1 MAKYKPQIRQSETNL
16 VDLDLCAKYDGEGND
31 IVETYAKKGESG
43 GGGGVPVID
52 LGESTLTDKVVTGTL
67 SDEDYSTIVNSDFS
81 VLKLTK
87 STDNTIHYFA
97 YSIKQGLGYTFV
109 ESFSSSYIV
118 VMSTKMWTYT
128 KDERGIYLNT
138 YKFTGTGTGGFC
150 SFYTRTKNG
159 VTLPLEASTLGT
171 YIGASGYYE
180 NSMKCYPIVA
190 VENTRISTNIIFYY
204 IDGTSLKRGF
214 SSYSVTRVKM
224 GS

>member
-1 MAKYKPQIRQSETNL
+1 MEYLDKNGLRTLWAQINNL
-16 VDLDLCAKYDGEGND
+16 VDSKSGG
-31 IVETYAKKGESG
+31 G

-52 LGESTLTDKVVTGTL
+52 LGESTLTDNVVTGTL

-81 VLKLTK
+81 VLKLTN

-97 YSIKQGLGYTFV
+97 YSTKQGLGYTFV

-118 VMSTKMWTYT
+118 VMSTKMWEYT
-128 KDERGIYLNT
+128 KAENGIYLNT
-138 YKFTGTGTGGFC
+138 YTFTDTGTRGFC

-159 VTLPLEASTLGT
+159 VTLPLDTVGT

-214 SSYSVTRVKM
+214 SDYSVTRVKM

>member
-1 MAKYKPQIRQSETNL
+1 MEFLDKNGLRTLWVQINNL
-16 VDLDLCAKYDGEGND
+16 VNSTIG
-31 IVETYAKKGESG
+31 SG
-43 GGGGVPVID
+43 GGGSVPVID
-52 LGESTLTDKVVTGTL
+52 LGESTLTDNVVTGTL

-81 VLKLTK
+81 VLKLTN

-97 YSIKQGLGYTFV
+97 YSTKQGLGYTFV

-118 VMSTKMWTYT
+118 VMSTKMWEYT
-128 KDERGIYLNT
+128 KAENGIYLNT
-138 YKFTGTGTGGFC
+138 YTFKGNGTNGFC
-150 SFYTRTKNG
+150 SFYTSTKNG
-159 VTLPLEASTLGT
+159 VTLPLDTVGT

-214 SSYSVTRVKM
+214 SDYSVTRVKM

>member
-1 MAKYKPQIRQSETNL
+1 MEFLDKNGLRTLWAQINNL
-16 VDLDLCAKYDGEGND
+16 VDSKSGG
-31 IVETYAKKGESG
+31 G

-52 LGESTLTDKVVTGTL
+52 LGESTLTDNVVTGTL

-81 VLKLTK
+81 VLKLTN

-97 YSIKQGLGYTFV
+97 YSTKQGLGYTFV

-118 VMSTKMWTYT
+118 VMSTKMWEYT
-128 KDERGIYLNT
+128 KAENGIYLNT
-138 YKFTGTGTGGFC
+138 YKFTDTGTGGFC
-150 SFYTRTKNG
+150 SFYTSTKNG
-159 VTLPLEASTLGT
+159 VTLPLEKSTLGT

-190 VENTRISTNIIFYY
+190 VENTSISTNIIFYY

-214 SSYSVTRVKM
+214 SDYSVTRVKM